1 MFEGIIRA
9 LAMPFR
15 EAIDFFRGK
24 VNLPTRRW
32 TDNYGKANARAF
44 SVAGAMT
51 DALLADFRREVTRAL
66 EEGVSFQEFRG
77 KFDEI
82 VQRHGWEHT
91 GEPGWRA
98 ELIYRT
104 NLNTAYAAGRY
115 AQMTEPETLAA
126 FPFWEYIH
134 SGNPNFREE
143 HKAWDGLVLR
153 ADDPFW
159 DTHYPPN
166 GWNCG
171 CRVRPL
177 TRRGLARRGKEGPDQ
192 APEPELRAFTDKA
205 TGRTRMVPV
214 GIDPGFEYN
223 AGKAWKE
230 ADRR

>member
-1 MFEGIIRA
+1 MADETIRA
-9 LAMPFR
+9 FSLPFR
-15 EAIDFFRGK
+15 EAVAYFKGK

-51 DALLADFRREVTRAL
+51 EALLEDFRTEILRAL
-66 EEGVSFQEFRG
+66 EEGTTLKDFLASF
-77 KFDEI
+77 DDI
-82 VQRHGWEHT
+82 VKKHGWEHT

-98 ELIYRT
+98 QLIYET

-115 AQMTEPETLAA
+115 EQMTEPETLAA
-126 FPFWEYIH
+126 FPYWQYVH
-134 SGNPNFREE
+134 SGSPNPREE
-143 HKAWDGLVLR
+143 HKAWDGIILP

-171 CRVRPL
+171 CFVRVISERK
-177 TRRGLARRGKEGPDQ
+177 LARLGRDGPDK
-192 APEPELRAFTDKA
+192 APAIQLRAWTDKA
-205 TGRTRMVPV
+205 TGRTRMVPE

-223 AGKAWKE
+223 VGKAW
-230 ADRR
+230 ARRDR